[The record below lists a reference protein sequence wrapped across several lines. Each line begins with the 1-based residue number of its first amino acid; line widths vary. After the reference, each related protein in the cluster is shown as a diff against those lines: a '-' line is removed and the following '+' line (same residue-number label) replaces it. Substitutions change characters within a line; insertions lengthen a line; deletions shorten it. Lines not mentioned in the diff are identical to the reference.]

1 MHFSTARHARCRPP
15 SQRWAASSLLG
26 LSSVLVLEARF
37 RFDAAED
44 AEPITVAHVV
54 WAHARDKHPIVQ
66 PSFSLQ
72 RHPGPATI
80 LVKLQYLVEM
90 TAPDSFARLQA
101 LHSRY
106 WSFIDVSA
114 APSIPQKGD

>member
-1 MHFSTARHARCRPP
+1 M
-15 SQRWAASSLLG
+15 
-26 LSSVLVLEARF
+26 LVLEARF
-37 RFDAAED
+37 RFDATDD

-54 WAHARDKHPIVQ
+54 WAHATDPHPVVQ

-72 RHPGPATI
+72 RHPGPATV

-101 LHSRY
+101 LPSRF

-114 APSIPQKGD
+114 NPLASSAKGD

>member
-1 MHFSTARHARCRPP
+1 
-15 SQRWAASSLLG
+15 LLES
-26 LSSVLVLEARF
+26 SSVRVLEARF

-54 WAHARDKHPIVQ
+54 WADARDPRPVVQ

-72 RHPGPATI
+72 RHSAPATV

-101 LHSRY
+101 LPSRF
-106 WSFIDVSA
+106 WSFVEVSDH
-114 APSIPQKGD
+114 PQVPAKGD